1 MYASLR
7 RIVFLVV
14 LSTTLLL
21 SLRVVN
27 VRAEEAA
34 DDYYTDDNAEAAN
47 DDQVAAYENYN
58 NEYQGDGDYIKY
70 WTEYAIFP
78 KRCIV

>member
-1 MYASLR
+1 MYASVR

-21 SLRVVN
+21 SLRVVT
-27 VRAEEAA
+27 VRAEDAA
-34 DDYYTDDNAEAAN
+34 DDAVN

>member
-7 RIVFLVV
+7 RLVFLLLV
-14 LSTTLLL
+14 LSTALL
-21 SLRVVN
+21 SVRIA
-27 VRAEEAA
+27 RAEDAA
-34 DDYYTDDNAEAAN
+34 AAYDDYYAAADGQVQ

-58 NEYQGDGDYIKY
+58 NQFEGDGDYIKY
-70 WTEYAIFP
+70 WTDYAIFP

>member
-1 MYASLR
+1 MYASVR
-7 RIVFLVV
+7 RIVFIVV
-14 LSTTLLL
+14 LSITLLL
-21 SLRVVN
+21 SLRVVT
-27 VRAEEAA
+27 VRAEDAA
-34 DDYYTDDNAEAAN
+34 DDAVN